1 MDYPTAVQVLREC
14 GNTVNLLVKRRIFR
28 PPPSDILRVALT
40 KKNKKDDFGIVLGCR
55 IYIKEI
61 TSRSLIEKDA
71 SLQEGDVVL
80 KVNIIINNN

>member
-80 KVNIIINNN
+80 KVN